1 MWQQIVQVGE
11 RLWWRKCHQVR
22 KDLRR
27 GCIVRSLISFNFR
40 GSALGHAHLKQP
52 EPKTRTTG
60 IHRNFQLR
68 FKNQIQVIKESKS
81 LKSVTLCRTGLSLSR
96 FRLLRPRLLV
106 GGPWWTSP
114 IGRVLWHRPH
124 NPSPLQLHQPF
135 PWQPRSISS
144 KQPTSHLLPK
154 HLPLRAGTI
163 HPTNY
168 KKEYM
173 FQP

>member
-1 MWQQIVQVGE
+1 MSSTFISDFFPTCVDFKTVASTENSVQHGLKLVPWLGLPFIKRKPNEIDLVGDPACMWQQIVQVGE

-68 FKNQIQVIKESKS
+68 FKNQSQIQ
-81 LKSVTLCRTGLSLSR
+81 
-96 FRLLRPRLLV
+96 
-106 GGPWWTSP
+106 
-114 IGRVLWHRPH
+114 
-124 NPSPLQLHQPF
+124 
-135 PWQPRSISS
+135 
-144 KQPTSHLLPK
+144 
-154 HLPLRAGTI
+154 
-163 HPTNY
+163 
-168 KKEYM
+168 
-173 FQP
+173 